1 MSTISQTL
9 QWASKELS
17 ELTDTVPQLEAE
29 VLLSSLLGVTRSHLF
44 AWPEQALTA
53 EQERD
58 FQGLVER
65 RQQGEPIA
73 YLTGQREFWSLILE
87 VTSATLIPR
96 PETELLV
103 AWALE
108 LVPAGSSWKIA
119 DLGTGCGAI
128 AAALATEISG
138 CRIVATDS
146 SPEAISVAEANFS
159 RLRLE
164 NITAVLGD
172 WYEALPPEERYDLI
186 VTNPPY
192 VAVGDPCL
200 QQGDLPR
207 EPLQALVSGH
217 DGLDDIRR
225 IIEEAPPHMADGG
238 WLLLEHGAEQGEALR
253 HLLDGAGF
261 SNIETRRD
269 LAGLER
275 VTGGNYSGTN

>member
-1 MSTISQTL
+1 MITISQAL
-9 QWASKELS
+9 QQARKELS
-17 ELTDTVPQLEAE
+17 ELADTDPQLEAE
-29 VLLSSLLGVTRSHLF
+29 VLLASILGVTRSHLF

-53 EQERD
+53 EQERC
-58 FQGLVER
+58 FKEQVER

-73 YLTGQREFWSLILE
+73 YLTGQREFWTQLLE
-87 VTSATLIPR
+87 VSPATLIPR

-108 LVPAGSSWKIA
+108 LIPVESSSKIA

-128 AAALATEISG
+128 TAALATELPR

-146 SPEAISVAEANFS
+146 SPEALVVAEANFS

-164 NITAVLGD
+164 RVSVIQGD
-172 WYEALPPEERYDLI
+172 WCGALPPEERYDLL

-225 IIEEAPPHMADGG
+225 IIVEAPDHLVAGG

-253 HLLDGAGF
+253 CLLNDAGF

-269 LAGLER
+269 LAGHER
-275 VTGGNYSGTN
+275 VTGGCIG

>member
-1 MSTISQTL
+1 MITISQAL
-9 QWASKELS
+9 QQAREGLS
-17 ELTDTVPQLEAE
+17 ELAGTIPELEAE
-29 VLLSSLLGVTRSHLF
+29 VLLASLLGVTRSHLF
-44 AWPEQALTA
+44 AWPEQALTT
-53 EQERD
+53 EQERV

-138 CRIVATDS
+138 CRIVASDS
-146 SPEAISVAEANFS
+146 SPEALAVAEANFS

-164 NITAVLGD
+164 NIDTVHGD

-225 IIEEAPPHMADGG
+225 IIEEAPHYMADGG
-238 WLLLEHGAEQGEALR
+238 WLLLEHGAEQGDALR
-253 HLLDGAGF
+253 RLLDGAGF